1 MVVVGG
7 LGRGGLGG
15 LGLGGKG
22 LGLSA
27 WGPVGSQLGL
37 VGEAWEEA

>member
-1 MVVVGG
+1 MVDVGG
-7 LGRGGLGG
+7 LGRRGLGG

-27 WGPVGSQLGL
+27 DGAHLGL
-37 VGEAWEEA
+37 VGEA

>member
-1 MVVVGG
+1 MVDVGG
-7 LGRGGLGG
+7 LGRRGLGG

-27 WGPVGSQLGL
+27 DGAHLEL
-37 VGEAWEEA
+37 VGEA

>member
-1 MVVVGG
+1 MVDVGG
-7 LGRGGLGG
+7 LGRRGLGG

-27 WGPVGSQLGL
+27 DGVHLGL
-37 VGEAWEEA
+37 VGEA